1 MANVKSRVFK
11 TILFLILVTGFD
23 RIVGHTCENIYNKSN
38 DYTIAKLRYTLDS
51 TNQDILI
58 FGSSR
63 AMNQFNSVII
73 EKNTGLSTYN
83 CGFGG
88 QGLLF
93 SYIQLNE
100 SLKRYTP
107 KIVILDISP
116 NILLD
121 PESSDKLKILLPYY
135 ERDTLIYNRLTNNNY
150 REKLK
155 FLSSIYPYNSTI
167 ISLARRYNSQ
177 FRDTLKGFIPI
188 DRTIDTTNLD
198 AAISRQFPETEIP
211 AAKFNYLDQIVS
223 LCEEKEV
230 PLVLVMCPVYR
241 LNENLEKMN
250 GQITEYCKNNYPE
263 VHFADYTKHAL
274 FLENARYFSDNL
286 HLNNTG
292 AQLFTNEIAM
302 VLSQIIFAKK
312 ESIQN
317 K

>member
-241 LNENLEKMN
+241 LNENLERLN
-250 GQITEYCKNNYPE
+250 NQIIQYCSVKYLNVKLLDYSSNE
-263 VHFADYTKHAL
+263 VFYNQKDL
-274 FLENARYFSDNL
+274 FSDNI
-286 HLNNTG
+286 HLNNSGSAT
-292 AQLFTNEIAM
+292 FSIEISKI
-302 VLSQIIFAKK
+302 LRIK
-312 ESIQN
+312 
-317 K
+317 